1 MWGGRK
7 EDSGV
12 TSGFGADN
20 WMDSGRASR
29 SEMIGQEAR
38 NQVLSDS
45 KTPAEGRQPPPEPVG
60 QGPQAVASSL
70 PCSKSAGGMVTL
82 VARTGCLR
90 KGVGPESMTAP
101 SSRGK

>member
-1 MWGGRK
+1 MWAGRK
-7 EDSGV
+7 EDWGV

-29 SEMIGQEAR
+29 SKTIGQGAR

-45 KTPAEGRQPPPEPVG
+45 KAPAQCRRPPPESVG

-70 PCSKSAGGMVTL
+70 PCSKGAGRMGH
-82 VARTGCLR
+82 LR
-90 KGVGPESMTAP
+90 KGVGPESVTAP
-101 SSRGK
+101 FSRGK